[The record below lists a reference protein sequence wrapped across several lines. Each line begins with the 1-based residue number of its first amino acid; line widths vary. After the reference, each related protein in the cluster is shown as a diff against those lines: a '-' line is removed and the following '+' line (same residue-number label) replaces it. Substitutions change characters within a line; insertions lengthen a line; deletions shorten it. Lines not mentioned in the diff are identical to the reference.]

1 MLLKLLLWISVDPN
15 PIVFRIPFLNH
26 PIAWYG
32 VIFSSAFYVGY
43 KLFIWIYSRE
53 LLKDITIPKKYVN
66 EALFK
71 DFSLTKNQNKLYK
84 FFEKRVSNKEA
95 LFLVKKQFYLEQKYP
110 KEISSISTLGG
121 KFADS
126 ALLYM
131 IIATVVGARLGHIIF
146 YEPVLEYLYSPI
158 LILKTWEG
166 GLASHGGII
175 AILFAAYLFVKK
187 NKKISYLGFM
197 DLVSIPTMF
206 VCAWIRVGNFIN
218 QEILGTPTTC
228 FWGVIFKH
236 PADGAAAL
244 PRHPMP
250 LYEFILY
257 MGVSSLLFYLWQK
270 NFYRRREGLLLS
282 LAILIS
288 FSVRFFLEF
297 LKMPQSIYDYDLSL
311 QMGQLLSLPM
321 IVIGLLLFIKSR
333 KEKVYIDKKVSER

>member
-1 MLLKLLLWISVDPN
+1 MLLQLLLWISVDPD

-53 LLKDITIPKKYVN
+53 LLKTISIPKKYANVN
-66 EALFK
+66 VTNY
-71 DFSLTKNQNKLYK
+71 FSLTKDQSKLYK
-84 FFEKRVSNKEA
+84 FFEKRVGNKEA
-95 LFLVKKQFYLEQKYP
+95 LSLVKKQFYLEQTYP
-110 KEISSISTLGG
+110 KEMSSISTKAV

-131 IIATVVGARLGHIIF
+131 ILATVIGARLGHILF
-146 YEPVLEYLYSPI
+146 YEPVLDYLYSPI

-175 AILFAAYLFVKK
+175 AILFSAYLFVKK
-187 NKKISYLGFM
+187 SKGISYLGFM
-197 DLVSIPTMF
+197 DLVCIPTMF
-206 VCAWIRVGNFIN
+206 VCAWIRIGNFIN
-218 QEILGTPTTC
+218 QEILGAPTTYI
-228 FWGVIFKH
+228 WGVIFKH
-236 PADGAAAL
+236 PADGALAV

-257 MGVSSLLFYLWQK
+257 MGVFTLLFYLWQK
-270 NFYRRREGLLLS
+270 NFSRRREGLLLS
-282 LAILIS
+282 LSILIS

-297 LKMPQSIYDYDLSL
+297 LKIPQSIYDHELSL
-311 QMGQLLSLPM
+311 QMGQVLSLPM
-321 IVIGLLLFIKSR
+321 IAIGLLLFIKAR
-333 KEKVYIDKKVSER
+333 KEKDYLDKKVSER